1 MKKYVVV
8 MIGIGFLLGSIIIY
22 NIFQIQSKNTK
33 FFNESGYVL
42 QSKSEQKVQEV
53 ERYYFSAN
61 ESYQN
66 KYNQKVLF
74 EDTNGEKIVIDK
86 NNFLHYT
93 NGSISALTKG
103 VIMDLAQI
111 ESDPILYYT
120 IQENMTLRKNGDK
133 YSIKHLNEQLEFTNF
148 IWKIEDKKYLICGSP
163 VTIHFPNGET
173 KEINGYIELE
183 YSDNEVVKIYN
194 QEVTYQTVSS
204 NLYLTLPDGIKINI
218 SNKIVSKNHENKM
231 SLENMIIN
239 ADDNVEIVDLEEE
252 KYKEKTEENEVEENK
267 TEEQNQTNKANNTS
281 NENNSGNG
289 QGNHQQNEAG
299 IGNGNNQNANGTI
312 EGTTNGSV
320 LGGNGNQ
327 IGTGEE
333 EGNETVVEETPQV
346 IAPVFKVEELEV
358 DSISLQAKITIQDDN
373 STLVGN
379 PLVKILKNDTAKT
392 VYEKEESSG
401 VFSLDV
407 SVSSL
412 VPDTEYTLVVQD
424 TYQVEEAE
432 YTKNFVYK
440 VFRTKSA
447 GIDFEKDYATNY
459 ALAFRIK
466 IEEDSK
472 VKGAEMVLMNQNGEI
487 EQTRKIDS
495 TQTETIEFIG
505 LNSNTNYTVGIINV
519 LYDGEVITNGFQM
532 HKTFQTLKEKPEIS
546 GTEFEIDKRTGQFKI
561 GLQNIVDPDNGIKTC
576 RYEIYDTRVENEET
590 KPVLTIETNKNEQ
603 ATIPVDGNKILRG
616 VPYVFKLVATFY
628 DNEKE
633 IEYESEY
640 SDVMKMDGVEFPTV
654 RFEEKKITF
663 ERIEGILVIEDDS
676 NTIDLSDQNVFTV
689 TYTDSVGVT
698 NSFTSSGSLKIP
710 VSIYGLRANETYKF
724 SIYGTVNLQDGND
737 PIQQCY
743 IGGAIVKTKIPQNLK
758 AIFAEESD
766 DVKNTFNVE
775 FQLQNDTETIGTLE
789 ADTLSGMTFSIYAG
803 QSAQGSPIKTKRVV
817 DSDIAPYT
825 SVLKEEYYDKSVTL
839 TPEFFGATNRDFRDK
854 YYTITVANAYDYTS
868 YQNKIPIVSNVYVV
882 ETNGYRPDLPTDT
895 ENALEV
901 VEIRNRDKN
910 QREELDASILVGYR
924 VTAKYNNSDLYARKI
939 IYKAYDA
946 NTNEL
951 IETKEVEVGENG
963 VIPQVEFELGDGTPS
978 NIKDTDQ
985 LRRGNRYYFTYE
997 ALLDLNSDGI
1007 GETIYPYEEEDIVLK
1022 SRIVAPI
1029 KQEAKIE
1036 MYPSTST
1043 GNTITYKYKASDID
1057 HALQNNQ
1064 MIASIGNNIRDTKTF
1079 ETQTTGEYQE
1089 ITFENL
1095 IPGNISLNIT
1105 QILNK
1110 NEFASKK
1117 QMTEFYF
1124 EGNVTLDDVQY
1135 NVFLEANKVIITL
1148 LNIEDK
1154 LNRVASV
1161 SVEFVGE
1168 DKTLEKEFLY
1178 PENNMIVVNLNEL
1191 AEFINQSVTVNVYAH
1206 YDTGRIGFDMESEY
1220 KLLQKAYKLGEDK
1233 YYYTLNKEKNLGL
1246 TPTAAQNMY
1255 KINRTGTTLKIIDPT
1270 NPNNNADIQLIQ
1282 ISGGLAYEYDLI
1294 QQKEVKK
1301 EALKT
1306 DGTNVISF
1314 DMIIPGIRLMNE
1326 AGELNI
1332 TSELDRVE
1340 FKAAI
1345 IKQSFVNLK
1354 DDLIYIELYQTD
1366 ENGNQEELVKTETRT
1381 VKDFDE
1387 NITING
1393 LEPKNYYFIKFK
1405 TNIVLRDGTIEEKY
1419 LYDMDYQVLG
1429 KNYYFSTLANVGITD
1444 VKVVYNPVRYNSK
1457 TIDITYQ
1464 LDRIFGYQKIVYT
1477 IQKWKEETQEYETI
1491 IPYLQDTLF
1500 KKQML
1505 KQIES
1510 NPGSVFEFGNKY
1522 KIMIKPIAQIQNE
1535 DGTQR
1540 ELELGTVEHEFK
1552 LKELKKPLIGINATR
1567 PTNDDI
1573 NFRITIYDED
1583 RTVENDEYTLKV
1595 FNHRQEEIT
1604 PEEYANKKFSTDL
1617 LNNIIKLEGIDPTKE
1632 YSIEIITL
1640 VDYDNDGENLVE
1652 VKKIY
1657 TMLPVNSSGISLGN
1671 ITTSNN
1677 KIQKSKI
1684 DLVFNNSYKLTE
1696 IDQIRYSI
1704 YNING
1709 YSISGTQDFIPTETV
1724 LDGESIYTFT
1734 IDKSL
1739 REAGRYYMEIQFLK
1753 DGEIVETH
1761 SLEHTYLEE

>member
-1 MKKYVVV
+1 M
-8 MIGIGFLLGSIIIY
+8 Y
-22 NIFQIQSKNTK
+22 NIFQIQSEKTK
-33 FFNESGYVL
+33 FFSESGYVL
-42 QSKSEQKVQEV
+42 QSQSEQKVQNV
-53 ERYYFSAN
+53 ERYYFSAK

-74 EDTNGEKIVIDK
+74 KDTNGDKIVIDK

-93 NGSISALTKG
+93 NGSMSALTKG
-103 VIMDLAQI
+103 VIMDLANI

-120 IQENMTLRKNGDK
+120 IQENMILRKNGDK
-133 YSIKHLNEQLEFTNF
+133 YSVKHLNQQLDFTNF
-148 IWKIEDKKYLICGSP
+148 IWKIEDEKYLICGSP
-163 VTIHFPNGET
+163 INIHFPNGEI

-183 YSDNEVVKIYN
+183 YADNEVVKIYN

-204 NLYLTLPDGIKINI
+204 NLYLTLPDEIKINI

-239 ADDNVEIVDLEEE
+239 SDDNVEIVDIEEE

-267 TEEQNQTNKANNTS
+267 TEEENQTNKANNTS

-299 IGNGNNQNANGTI
+299 IGNVNGNGNDQEANGTI
-312 EGTTNGSV
+312 EGTNNGSV

-327 IGTGEE
+327 TGTGE

-358 DSISLQAKITIQDDN
+358 DSISMQAKITIQDDN

-447 GIDFEKDYATNY
+447 GIDFEKDYFTNNT
-459 ALAFRIK
+459 LAFQIK
-466 IEEDSK
+466 LEEDSK
-472 VKGAEMVLMNQNGEI
+472 VKGAEMIIMNQNGEI

-495 TQTETIEFIG
+495 TQTKSIEFIG

-546 GTEFEIDKRTGQFKI
+546 GTQFEIDKRNGQFKI
-561 GLQNIVDPDNGIKTC
+561 GLQNMIDPDNGIRTC

-603 ATIPVDGNKILRG
+603 VTIPVDGNKILRG

-654 RFEEKKITF
+654 RFEEKNVTF
-663 ERIEGILVIEDDS
+663 ERIEGLLVIEDDS
-676 NTIDLSDQNVFTV
+676 NTIDLSNNHVFTI

-698 NSFTSSGSLKIP
+698 ASFTSSGSLKIP

-737 PIQQCY
+737 AIEQCY

-758 AIFAEESD
+758 AMFAEESD

-775 FQLQNDTETIGTLE
+775 FQLQNDTDTVGTLE
-789 ADTLSGMTFSIYAG
+789 ADTLSGMTFRIYAG
-803 QSAQGSPIKTKRVV
+803 QAVEGSPIRTKRVV
-817 DSDIAPYT
+817 DSDIAPYI
-825 SVLKEEYYDKSVTL
+825 SLLKEEYYDKSITL

-854 YYTITVANAYDYTS
+854 YYTITVDNAYDYTQ

-882 ETNGYRPDLPTDT
+882 ETNGFRPDLPTDI
-895 ENALEV
+895 ENALDV
-901 VEIRNRDKN
+901 VEIRNRDKD
-910 QREELDASILVGYR
+910 QREELDASMVVGYR

-951 IETKEVEVGENG
+951 IETKEVDVGENG

-978 NIKDTDQ
+978 TIKDTDQ

-997 ALLDLNSDGI
+997 ALLDLNSDGV
-1007 GETIYPYEEEDIVLK
+1007 GETIYPYEEEGVVLK

-1029 KQEAKIE
+1029 KQEPKIE

-1043 GNTITYKYKASDID
+1043 GNTVTYKYKASDID

-1064 MIASIGNNIRDTKTF
+1064 MVASIGNNIRDTRTF
-1079 ETQTTGEYQE
+1079 ETQMTEEYQE
-1089 ITFENL
+1089 ITFGNL
-1095 IPGNISLNIT
+1095 IPGNISLNVT

-1110 NEFASKK
+1110 NEFAQTK
-1117 QMTEFYF
+1117 QITEYYF
-1124 EGNVTLDDVQY
+1124 EGKVTLDTAQY
-1135 NVFLEANKVIITL
+1135 NVSLDSNKVIITL
-1148 LNIEDK
+1148 LNIGDK
-1154 LNRVASV
+1154 LNRIASV

-1191 AEFINQSVTVNVYAH
+1191 AEFVKQSVTVNVYAY
-1206 YDTGRIGFDMESEY
+1206 YDTGLIGFDMESEY
-1220 KLLQKAYKLGEDK
+1220 KLLQKAYKTGEEN
-1233 YYYTLNKEKNLGL
+1233 YYYTLNNEKNLGL

-1255 KINRTGTTLKIIDPT
+1255 QINRTGTSLAIIDPR
-1270 NPNNNADIQLIQ
+1270 NPNNNADIQLMQ
-1282 ISGGLAYEYDLI
+1282 ISGGFAYEYDLI

-1306 DGTNVISF
+1306 DGSNVISF
-1314 DMIIPGIRLMNE
+1314 DVIIPGIRLMNE

-1340 FKAAI
+1340 LKASI
-1345 IKQSFVNLK
+1345 ISQNFVNLQ
-1354 DDLIYIELYQTD
+1354 DDLIYIELYKTD
-1366 ENGNQEELVKTETRT
+1366 DNGNNEEFVKIETR
-1381 VKDFDE
+1381 KLQDFDE
-1387 NITING
+1387 YITING
-1393 LEPKNYYFIKFK
+1393 LEPKNYYFIRFK
-1405 TNIVLRDGTIEEKY
+1405 TNIVLEDGRIEEKY

-1444 VKVVYNPVRYNSK
+1444 VKVVYNPVTYRNK
-1457 TIDITYQ
+1457 TVDITYQ

-1477 IQKWKEETQEYETI
+1477 IQKWKEETQQYETVI
-1491 IPYLQDTLF
+1491 DNIQDTLF
-1500 KKQML
+1500 KKEML

-1510 NPGSVFEFGNKY
+1510 NPGSVFEFGKNY
-1522 KIMIKPIAQIQNE
+1522 KLIIRPIAQIENE

-1540 ELELGTVEHEFK
+1540 ELELGIVEHEFK
-1552 LKELKKPLIGINATR
+1552 LQELKKPLVGINAAR
-1567 PTNDDI
+1567 PTNDSI
-1573 NFRITIYDED
+1573 NFRITLYDED
-1583 RTVENDEYTLKV
+1583 RTTQNDEYTIKV
-1595 FNHRQEEIT
+1595 LNHRQEDIT
-1604 PEEYANKKFSTDL
+1604 PEEYAGQKFSTNL
-1617 LNNIIKLEGIDPTKE
+1617 LNNIIRLEQIDPTKE

-1640 VDYDNDGENLVE
+1640 VDYDNDGKDLVE
-1652 VKKIY
+1652 VKKTY
-1657 TMLPVNSSGISLGN
+1657 TMLPINSSGISLGKV
-1671 ITTSNN
+1671 TTSNN

-1709 YSISGTQDFIPTETV
+1709 YSISGTQDFIPTETIV
-1724 LDGESIYTFT
+1724 DGESIYTFT

-1753 DGEIVETH
+1753 DNEIVETC